1 MPLNFLFPMYFH
13 NFAKTFIRE
22 LKSYESFGKII
33 CRKVAEGEG
42 CEDYRFIVTIVRL
55 CHILHFVT
63 SLSWR
68 FVVLFWKSSVKLTP
82 LPG

>member
-42 CEDYRFIVTIVRL
+42 CEDY
-55 CHILHFVT
+55 ILHFVT